1 MKSFTSSL
9 VCLPVPPPFCFRDL
23 NPCRS
28 GTCPAAPTA
37 ASTQQPALQPL
48 PPPGCPTQGGHR
60 GEPGAGLVQETE
72 LVAPGILQGTR
83 GDLSDAPGG
92 SAAAAPTPQRAQTC
106 QNTKGKEKKTPL
118 KLQGGDYLCLRNT
131 LSLYQVGCF
140 CYSELSAF
148 LLCPYHEAFFC
159 FSSSW
164 CLYST
169 WHCGTVPRSS
179 LAHPLVIQAVLLT
192 PFLPISVQPYHTAPM
207 FTIACTDG
215 LGTAAP
221 RYPAPDVTRCSPL
234 GPDAPENAS
243 SLGLQVNGLPRSW
256 HTSCSTRCAECCRKT
271 SHVTISCEEVQGGL
285 PPSSHTDWH

>member
-1 MKSFTSSL
+1 MQVWYLPCCTHSCFYTATS
-9 VCLPVPPPFCFRDL
+9 
-23 NPCRS
+23 
-28 GTCPAAPTA
+28 TAAPASPWLPHA
-37 ASTQQPALQPL
+37 A
-48 PPPGCPTQGGHR
+48 CVQGGHR

-83 GDLSDAPGG
+83 GNLSDAPGG
-92 SAAAAPTPQRAQTC
+92 SAAAAAPTPQRAQTC

-179 LAHPLVIQAVLLT
+179 LAHPLVIHAVLLT
-192 PFLPISVQPYHTAPM
+192 PFLPISVQPYHTAPA

-215 LGTAAP
+215 WGQQHLGILHPMSLAAAP
-221 RYPAPDVTRCSPL
+221 LDLMP
-234 GPDAPENAS
+234 
-243 SLGLQVNGLPRSW
+243 PRT
-256 HTSCSTRCAECCRKT
+256 HPR
-271 SHVTISCEEVQGGL
+271 
-285 PPSSHTDWH
+285 